1 MDKQREWLLEMESIP
16 GGDAVKIVEKEAK
29 DLEHV
34 LNLGD
39 KAEAQFQ
46 RTDSNFERSS
56 PVSQIT
62 WHLKLQRNCS

>member
-1 MDKQREWLLEMESIP
+1 MLQFDHKTLTEELLFMDKQREWLLEMESIP

-39 KAEAQFQ
+39 KAEAQF
-46 RTDSNFERSS
+46 
-56 PVSQIT
+56 
-62 WHLKLQRNCS
+62 

>member
-16 GGDAVKIVEKEAK
+16 GGDAVKIVEKAGK

-39 KAEAQFQ
+39 KAEAGF
-46 RTDSNFERSS
+46 
-56 PVSQIT
+56 
-62 WHLKLQRNCS
+62 

>member
-16 GGDAVKIVEKEAK
+16 GGDAMKIVEKEEK

-39 KAEAQFQ
+39 KAKAGF
-46 RTDSNFERSS
+46 
-56 PVSQIT
+56 
-62 WHLKLQRNCS
+62 